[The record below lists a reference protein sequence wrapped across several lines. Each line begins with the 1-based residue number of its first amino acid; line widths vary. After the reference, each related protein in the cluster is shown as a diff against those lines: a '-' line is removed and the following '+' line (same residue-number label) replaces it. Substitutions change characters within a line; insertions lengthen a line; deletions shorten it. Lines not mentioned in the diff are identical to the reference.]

1 MRNNTTAP
9 RITFANPQPVKKE
22 ENPGVLLTVN
32 GKLVLA
38 DHFIYT
44 QQVSAYMALN
54 WVQEL
59 LNENHKLENS
69 IKNALDALP
78 VSVLRE
84 YTQETDM
91 GDDDSNDDDNKGN

>member
-9 RITFANPQPVKKE
+9 HITFANPQPVKKE

-44 QQVSAYMALN
+44 QQVSIYMALN

-59 LNENHKLENS
+59 LKEKHMLENS
-69 IKNALDALP
+69 IKDALDALP
-78 VSVLRE
+78 VTVLRE

-91 GDDDSNDDDNKGN
+91 GDENDSDEE